1 MFGPSLSEEQRL
13 LLASAI
19 EEARLCDRLLRRRSD
34 GSVERLAI
42 GFRVLVDLLLAIAAE
57 EPKEGAAS
65 PQE

>member
-1 MFGPSLSEEQRL
+1 MLSSLSEEQRL

-19 EEARLCDRLLRRRSD
+19 EEARLCDRLLRRSD

-42 GFRVLVDLLLAIAAE
+42 GFRVLVDLLLALAAE

-65 PQE
+65 PQK